1 MGGQGDWYKNVRV
14 TGTQRMRS
22 REQGRGEAI
31 CPLGFPQGV
40 NSETHERGNVMKPL
54 EENLR
59 QSKDCFTR
67 IKIIAW
73 GILLGLKRKY
83 L

>member
-1 MGGQGDWYKNVRV
+1 M
-14 TGTQRMRS
+14 TGIQRMKNG
-22 REQGRGEAI
+22 EQGGGKVI
-31 CPLGFPQGV
+31 CPLGSPQGV
-40 NSETHERGNVMKPL
+40 SSETHGKGNVMKSL

-73 GILLGLKRKY
+73 GILLGLK
-83 L
+83 